1 MLTLKAI
8 VSDYDTMN
16 NKKQKERP
24 AIGLPENVLG
34 KPGTSGANRILTVA
48 VVFLLTFSIACQL
61 DFAEQWTSWT
71 APHERWEADEV
82 LIALLVAVACLVL
95 IALHR
100 ERLYRRE
107 VRHHKQTLQ
116 RLERALEASLNANH
130 VKSAFL
136 AGVSHELRTP
146 LNAIIGF
153 SEIIRGQLLGRIT
166 PTRYHEY
173 AEDIHRS
180 AQHLNRMVCGLLDIA
195 KVESGDYQITPEQ
208 IVLADLLGEVIET
221 AEPEATS
228 LGITLKM
235 RVADTL
241 EICADRQAMG
251 QILGNLVF
259 NAMRF
264 HQPVET
270 IVITAECRSAQSIVI
285 GIHDTGSG
293 IEPSD
298 LAHVFDPFVQD
309 TPYQTRMAAEAAL
322 SLTVAKRLV
331 DLHGGTIR
339 VISVEGVG
347 TTMEICLPGTDTTL
361 VADFPASP
369 DNAHPPRS

>member
-1 MLTLKAI
+1 MGRALI
-8 VSDYDTMN
+8 V
-16 NKKQKERP
+16 
-24 AIGLPENVLG
+24 
-34 KPGTSGANRILTVA
+34 ILTFFLIFSVA
-48 VVFLLTFSIACQL
+48 SQF
-61 DFAEQWTSWT
+61 DFAERWTSWT
-71 APHERWEADEV
+71 EPHERWEVDEA
-82 LIALLVAVACLVL
+82 LIALLVAVASLVL

-107 VRHHKQTLQ
+107 VWHHKRTQR

-153 SEIIRGQLLGRIT
+153 SEIIRGQLLGKIT

-195 KVESGDYQITPEQ
+195 KVESGDYQIIPEQ
-208 IVLADLLGEVIET
+208 VVLADLLDEVIE
-221 AEPEATS
+221 AAAPEAAS
-228 LGITLKM
+228 LGIALEL
-235 RVADTL
+235 RVPDTL
-241 EICADRQAMG
+241 EICADRQAII
-251 QILGNLVF
+251 QILNNLVF

-270 IVITAECRSAQSIVI
+270 IVIAAECRSAQSIVI

-339 VISVEGVG
+339 VISIEGVG
-347 TTMEICLPGTDTTL
+347 TTMEISLPGTDTAL

-369 DNAHPPRS
+369 DDAPRSSA